1 MWIRNQSSA
10 ALLSGLLLA
19 ICLFLAGCGGQPEPI
34 DFSTLPPDSLSRA
47 ASTKGGD
54 PILTSAPTST
64 LSPASSLAGR
74 PVDTEE
80 SLPAS
85 TLSPEIPAAQS
96 STSASATT
104 IPADQPKSTTARDL
118 AIATVIGHSAEG
130 RPIVS
135 YRLGQGSTHL
145 VLVGGIHGGYEW
157 NTILLAYRILDY
169 FLTNPEDVPQPVSLY
184 IIPSANPDGQY
195 TVTNKIGRFTWRDV
209 ISNTVPGRFNSSG
222 VDLNRNWDCLWQ
234 PTGLWQGRQVSGG
247 ERPFSEPE
255 SQALSR
261 FLLELQPAAVL
272 FFHSEA
278 EGVYAAGCP
287 ETDLASYELSVV
299 YGLAAGYPIYGPF
312 QYYPV
317 TGDAGSWLV
326 TQGIPSITVELT
338 THEDLDWLQNLRG
351 MLALLATYEA
361 PRAEPFVPVR

>member
-1 MWIRNQSSA
+1 MRSQSSA
-10 ALLSGLLLA
+10 ALPSSLLLA
-19 ICLFLAGCGGQPEPI
+19 ICLFLTGCGGQSEPV
-34 DFSTLPPDSLSRA
+34 DFPTLPPGNLSRSA
-47 ASTKGGD
+47 TTNGGD
-54 PILTSAPTST
+54 PILTLAPTST
-64 LSPASSLAGR
+64 PRPATSFNGR
-74 PVDTEE
+74 PVDTEG
-80 SLPAS
+80 SPPAS
-85 TLSPEIPAAQS
+85 SPPPESPAAHP
-96 STSASATT
+96 STPVSETAR
-104 IPADQPKSTTARDL
+104 PADQSESTAAPDL

-135 YRLGQGSTHL
+135 YRLGQGSTHI

-169 FLTNPEDVPQPVSLY
+169 FLANPEDVPQPVSLH
-184 IIPSANPDGQY
+184 IIPSANPDGQHA
-195 TVTNKIGRFTWRDV
+195 VTNKIGRFVKTDV
-209 ISNTVPGRFNSSG
+209 ISDTVPGRFNGNG
-222 VDLNRNWDCLWQ
+222 VDLNRNWDCQWQ
-234 PTGLWQGRQVSGG
+234 PTGLWQARGVSGG
-247 ERPFSEPE
+247 DRPFSEPE
-255 SQALSR
+255 SQALGR
-261 FLLELQPAAVL
+261 FLLELKPAAVL

-351 MLALLATYEA
+351 ILALLASHES